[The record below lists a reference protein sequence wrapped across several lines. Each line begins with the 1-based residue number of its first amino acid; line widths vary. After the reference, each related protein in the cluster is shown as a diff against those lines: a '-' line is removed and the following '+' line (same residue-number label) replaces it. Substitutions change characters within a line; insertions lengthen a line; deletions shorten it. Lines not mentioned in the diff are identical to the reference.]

1 MHLSE
6 NIFQVP
12 NMNFKKTI
20 FLWAVTALV
29 TTGGAFAQ
37 VKKKAAAPAARK
49 TTTGAK
55 QQAKPAAPNVLT
67 IDPNV
72 KIGKLPNGLTYYIRA
87 NSQPKGKAQ
96 LVLINKAGSVLETD
110 AQRGM
115 ANFIQRMAFKGTRDF
130 PKSQLDSYL
139 TKLGIPF
146 GPDTNA
152 FTTYDE
158 TVYQLT
164 VPTAAKELN
173 SGFNLLANWAARI
186 TFDPAAVNTEK
197 DLLATKAAAGGATA
211 EDRLQQQTLPVILNS
226 QYGNRLPIGA
236 ESTIKTFTAAT
247 AKSFYTEWYRPDLQA
262 IIAVGDFDPKQVEEL
277 IKTNFGS
284 LKNPVPEKPQPQY
297 APPATP
303 GTTVKIATEKGFP
316 YTLFQIIVKHPQA
329 IVKTPSDILQSIRIN
344 IFNQIIGARITDL
357 TKIPSAPITYGQSSY
372 TEFTGKQDVFS
383 TIAAPNGPEGLETAV
398 KAVVGELER
407 ARKFGFTITELERA
421 KQAALERIAGEY
433 GAKSNIPSGSFAGA
447 YEHNFLT
454 KQAIPG
460 IDYEYNYYVNN
471 IGKISI
477 EEMNALAAKL
487 ITDQNRVIL
496 LEAPDVEKD
505 KLPSEQT
512 LLKWVADAGNGL
524 TAYVDESET
533 PFMAA
538 RPKPGQVA
546 NLKTD
551 SVLGVVNISL
561 NNGVK
566 VILKPTRFAQ
576 NQILI
581 SAYSPGGTSLASNQD
596 FVSAN
601 FAAQVISNSGIASF
615 NQTQVVKMMRD
626 KAFSITPYIGDVT
639 QGVSGYA
646 VPGDLESA
654 MQLLYLYFTNPR
666 KDADVWQSY
675 VSKAKTA
682 LAKSTN
688 DPAAVYQDTVQAV
701 LNGYA
706 PRAMPLTEE
715 KLNAASLDKAYSF
728 FKDRFADASNFT
740 FTFTGNFAVNE
751 IVPYIATYL
760 GSLPA
765 THNSETFK
773 NLGLHPPAGQI
784 TKTVYKGTNDK
795 ATVQLVYN
803 GGYEFNEA
811 NNIQLDGLEEIMNIR
826 LVDSLKDGN
835 GIYSPSVRVSYFK
848 NPEGRYKV
856 TVAFLA
862 DANNVDKA
870 VATMVGEIN
879 KIRQNGPVSKDV
891 QLFITRDARNRQAQ
905 FKQNTFWQVSLSTA
919 SQNHQ
924 DPDKI
929 LTRIQELSQVT
940 DQSMKDTA
948 NKYLGSNLI
957 KIILMPEKK

>member
-6 NIFQVP
+6 NIFQVL

-37 VKKKAAAPAARK
+37 VKKKTAAPAARK
-49 TTTGAK
+49 TAAGGK
-55 QQAKPAAPNVLT
+55 QQAKAAAPNVLT

-72 KIGKLPNGLTYYIRA
+72 KTGKLPNGLTYYIRA

-96 LVLINKAGSVLETD
+96 LVLVNKVGSVIETD
-110 AQRGM
+110 AQRGL
-115 ANFIQRMAFKGTRDF
+115 ANFIQHMAFKGTRDF
-130 PKSQLDSYL
+130 SKSQLNSYL
-139 TKLGIPF
+139 TKLGNPF
-146 GPDTNA
+146 GPDTSS

-158 TVYQLT
+158 TVYQLA
-164 VPTAAKELN
+164 VPADAKELN
-173 SGFNLLANWAARI
+173 NGFNLLANWAARI

-197 DLLATKAAAGGATA
+197 DLLAAKAAAGGTA
-211 EDRLQQQTLPVILNS
+211 DDRLQLQTLPVVLNS
-226 QYGNRLPIGA
+226 QYGNRLPIGT
-236 ESTIKTFTAAT
+236 ESAIKTFTAAT

-262 IIAVGDFDPKQVEEL
+262 IIAVGDFDPKQVEEM
-277 IKTNFGS
+277 IRNNFGA
-284 LKNPVPEKPQPQY
+284 LKNPVPEKPLPQY
-297 APPATP
+297 ASPATP

-316 YTLFQIIVKHPQA
+316 YTLFQIIVKHPQTL
-329 IVKTPSDILQSIRIN
+329 VKTPSDILQSIRIN

-383 TIAAPNGPEGLETAV
+383 TVAATNGPQGLEAAV
-398 KAVVGELER
+398 KAVTAELER

-421 KQAALERIAGEY
+421 KQSALERMSGEY
-433 GAKSNIPSGSFAGA
+433 SAKGNIPSGNFAGA

-471 IGKISI
+471 IGKISV
-477 EEMNALAAKL
+477 EEMNALAARL

-496 LEAPDVEKD
+496 LEAPDAEKD

-512 LLKWVADAGNGL
+512 LLKWMSEAGNGL

-533 PFMAA
+533 PFMAT
-538 RPKPGQVA
+538 RPNPGQVA
-546 NLKTD
+546 TLKTD
-551 SVLGVVNISL
+551 SVIGVVNVTL

-581 SAYSPGGTSLASNQD
+581 SAYSPGGTSLASDQD

-601 FAAQVISNSGIASF
+601 FAAQVIGNSGVGSF

-626 KAFSITPYIGDVT
+626 KSFSITPYIGDVT
-639 QGVSGYA
+639 QGVSGYS

-654 MQLLYLYFTNPR
+654 MQMLNLYFTNPR

-675 VSKAKTA
+675 ISKAKAGLTRS
-682 LAKSTN
+682 KY
-688 DPAAVYQDTVQAV
+688 DPAVIYQDTVQAV

-715 KLNAASLDKAYSF
+715 QLNAASLDKAYSF

-740 FTFTGNFAVNE
+740 FTFTGNFTVNE

-765 THNSETFK
+765 AHNAETFK
-773 NLGLHPPAGQI
+773 NLGLRPPAGQI

-795 ATVQLVYN
+795 ATVQLIYN
-803 GGYEFNEA
+803 GSYDFNEA
-811 NNIQLDGLEEIMNIR
+811 NNIQLDGLEEILNIR
-826 LVDSLKDGN
+826 LVDSLKEGN
-835 GIYSPSVRVSYFK
+835 GIYSPSVQVSYVK

-856 TVAFLA
+856 TIGFLA

-879 KIRQNGPVSKDV
+879 KIKQNGPVSKDV
-891 QLFITRDARNRQAQ
+891 QLFIARDARNRQAQ
-905 FKQNTFWQVSLSTA
+905 FKQNSFWEVSLNTT

-924 DPDKI
+924 DPDKL

-940 DQSMKDTA
+940 DQSIKDTA
-948 NKYLGSNLI
+948 NKYLGNNLI
-957 KIILMPEKK
+957 KAILMPEKK